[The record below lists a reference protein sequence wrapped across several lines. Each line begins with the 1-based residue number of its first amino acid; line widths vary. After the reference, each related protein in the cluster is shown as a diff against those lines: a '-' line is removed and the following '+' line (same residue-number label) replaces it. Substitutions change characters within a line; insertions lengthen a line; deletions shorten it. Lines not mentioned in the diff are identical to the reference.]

1 MNGSLYH
8 GSCECLTCRL
18 QGRDTTNQNIFVIS
32 ELLMRILTHHTS
44 YTSTAHLNTSLS
56 EVGFEPGGTR
66 SQTKQCQSDQAI
78 KALFHCKARLLNW
91 YYKYSQTSDDPYST
105 SKHTYAWSRHFVKD
119 TLFSS
124 RRSVLANAWTP
135 SWPMQYQS
143 RRVDATPS
151 FLEVA
156 STLRVAKQQIT
167 PVVAVMQLQD

>member
-1 MNGSLYH
+1 MNL
-8 GSCECLTCRL
+8 
-18 QGRDTTNQNIFVIS
+18 F
-32 ELLMRILTHHTS
+32 
-44 YTSTAHLNTSLS
+44 
-56 EVGFEPGGTR
+56 
-66 SQTKQCQSDQAI
+66 SDQAI

-156 STLRVAKQQIT
+156 STLRVAKHCKSCQNRSLRWSPSCNYRISNHWKHDNAWMWSKERKKHGDKFSCNENKT
-167 PVVAVMQLQD
+167 LQSIARGHHCKPEQPSSPLVWQPSSCFQ